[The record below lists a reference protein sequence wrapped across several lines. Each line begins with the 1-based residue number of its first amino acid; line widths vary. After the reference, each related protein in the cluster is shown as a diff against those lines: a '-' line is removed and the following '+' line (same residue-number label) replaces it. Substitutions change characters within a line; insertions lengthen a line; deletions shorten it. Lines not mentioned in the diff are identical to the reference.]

1 MLSFVI
7 ILTKIEHGYK
17 IYYGILLDRGHT
29 KMCLWCVCG
38 GGGGTAKTRFRKKL
52 VPVRSRCFER
62 SEGSMGSPGPYA
74 TSLAESF

>member
-1 MLSFVI
+1 MKLGS
-7 ILTKIEHGYK
+7 E
-17 IYYGILLDRGHT
+17 
-29 KMCLWCVCG
+29 
-38 GGGGTAKTRFRKKL
+38 KKL